1 MKLLPSE
8 IRPISPTGALDEE
21 CTVPH
26 RDRAKA
32 HEVSLSGAGRTPEKK
47 RGRLPPPPKDN
58 PERRRQAGAR
68 ERRVYSLALNSTW
81 ILRGS
86 LTDAVYGTPTD
97 ADRVLSEVT

>member
-1 MKLLPSE
+1 MFATGREPQADT
-8 IRPISPTGALDEE
+8 PPGAAPTAARRRRHGAE
-21 CTVPH
+21 VP
-26 RDRAKA
+26 
-32 HEVSLSGAGRTPEKK
+32 KK
-47 RGRLPPPPKDN
+47 RNGGGSHRPPKDN